1 MENGGNEK
9 VNAIY
14 EAHLNGVQKPS
25 ATASGPARE
34 RFIRDKYE
42 RRKFFDSEVLQK
54 FYSGEMISS
63 PMTGGVGEESNSKFK
78 LGAIGNTS
86 TFKIR
91 APSDAAKKRAESK
104 SKQSQQGQD
113 EGKRSTGFT
122 PVVPHP
128 EVVDLLDFG
137 PVTEPAAT
145 PQFDVSAAMKQQQQE
160 ENNFANFSDPFAIE
174 ASNYGNSVEVT
185 VKTESSTTIV
195 NHISPARSSTSNA
208 NATQRKAKPGLS
220 SDDIMKLFHQPP
232 PPQTFAVN
240 GIPTQNATP
249 FMAQNLPML
258 GAMPPSNVINNDNN
272 TVINPS
278 LLLQHQQTTNSV
290 GTMNSPSGEITLQQH
305 FMMQQQLIMMQQQ
318 SMNMMKQMS
327 LNSNNPVVPN
337 NENLGVPLS
346 GPVSVNSANHQ
357 QMPTWGNQHFAMGN
371 SSNTVMGPLPPMGG
385 TTNFSGGLNISQ
397 LNLMNRLQMGNMSMG
412 SMAADQDQKDMQQ
425 VHPLNQYG
433 SVFNM

>member
-25 ATASGPARE
+25 TTASGPARE

-42 RRKFFDSEVLQK
+42 RRKFFDSDVLQK
-54 FYSGEMISS
+54 FYNGEMITT
-63 PMTGGVGEESNSKFK
+63 PIAGGVGEESNSKLK
-78 LGAIGNTS
+78 LGSGTTS

-104 SKQSQQGQD
+104 SKQSHQGQD

-122 PVVPHP
+122 PVVQHP

-145 PQFDVSAAMKQQQQE
+145 PQFDVSAAMKQQQE

-195 NHISPARSSTSNA
+195 NHVSPARSSTSNA
-208 NATQRKAKPGLS
+208 NAAQRKAKPGLS

-232 PPQTFAVN
+232 PQQTFALN
-240 GIPTQNATP
+240 GVPPQNATQ
-249 FMAQNLPML
+249 FMAQSLPML
-258 GAMPPSNVINNDNN
+258 GGMPPSNVINNDNN
-272 TVINPS
+272 TMINPS
-278 LLLQHQQTTNSV
+278 LLLQHQQQTTNSV
-290 GTMNSPSGEITLQQH
+290 GTMNGSSGEITLQQH

-327 LNSNNPVVPN
+327 LNSNKPVVPN
-337 NENLGVPLS
+337 NENFGVPVS
-346 GPVSVNSANHQ
+346 GPVSANSANHQ
-357 QMPTWGNQHFAMGN
+357 QIPTWGNQHFAMGN
-371 SSNTVMGPLPPMGG
+371 SSNSVMGPLPPMGG

-412 SMAADQDQKDMQQ
+412 SMAADQDQKDVQQ